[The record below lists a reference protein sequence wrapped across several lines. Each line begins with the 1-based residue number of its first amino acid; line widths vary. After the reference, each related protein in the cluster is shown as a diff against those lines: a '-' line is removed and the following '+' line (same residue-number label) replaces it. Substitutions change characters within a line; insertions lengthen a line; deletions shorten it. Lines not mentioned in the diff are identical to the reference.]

1 MDQNLIEM
9 NQKIQI
15 SKNDDENFVT
25 VHLDQVAELSWHQI
39 SVWARTEHRSCFR
52 RRISSTQI
60 LDSVSGNV
68 KPGQLLA
75 IMGPSGSGKTTLLNR
90 LTGRNLSQYNYEGIV
105 LINGQH
111 AQIDTIKSIS
121 GYVQQ
126 GDLFVPMLTVREYLV
141 FMSLV
146 RMDRRKFSDHER
158 KCRIDEIIME
168 LELTNCCDSRIGNRY
183 DDIIGSGISTGE
195 CRRLSFAAEMLTNP
209 SLLFCDEPT
218 SGLDSYLAESVIK
231 ILKKMSQSGRTII
244 CTIHQPSS
252 EVFILFDKISLL
264 TQGKLAF
271 IGSSGEANEFFQSL
285 GFNCPLN
292 FNPAD
297 YYLRQISIIPGSKDE
312 CLQRINRICHEFK
325 ERNENNELK
334 NGNHLVEESTATDL
348 IIDKQKSKSK
358 SSSSTIIY
366 KASWFEQFN
375 ALLWRSFI
383 SNIREPMITRIK
395 FSQTLTVALLLGIVY
410 WQQKL
415 DQKGIMNING
425 AIFILIINLTFMNV
439 FSVINTF
446 CSELPIFLRE
456 YNNGMYRVDAYFLA
470 KMFSE
475 LPYQIIFPTILVS
488 LLYYMIGFY
497 DSFSSFL
504 MFIFISNLIA
514 NCGISFGY
522 MISCLSSSTKM
533 AIALSSPLILP
544 LLLFGGFFINN
555 STIPIYFK
563 LFKYIS
569 WFYYGNE
576 ALIITQWINIDNI
589 TCSTTTTM
597 INETDN
603 NYHPHD
609 HGGGEQR
616 CLTKGISVIE
626 ELSFDP
632 NNLFIDILALII
644 LIIVMRFLAYICLSL
659 KSKIR

>member
-1 MDQNLIEM
+1 MEQNLIEM

-15 SKNDDENFVT
+15 SKDENFGANLPT
-25 VHLDQVAELSWHQI
+25 AELSWHQI
-39 SVWARTEHRSCFR
+39 SVWVRSERRSCFR
-52 RRISSTQI
+52 RRSSSTQI

-75 IMGPSGSGKTTLLNR
+75 IMGPSGSGKTTLLNT
-90 LTGRNLSQYNYEGIV
+90 LTGRNLSQYNYEGVV
-105 LINGQH
+105 LINRH
-111 AQIDTIKSIS
+111 RAQIDTIKSLS

-126 GDLFVPMLTVREYLV
+126 GDLFVPMLTVKEYLI

-146 RMDRRKFSDHER
+146 RMDRNKCSDHER
-158 KCRIDEIIME
+158 KRRIDEIISE
-168 LELTNCCDSRIGNRY
+168 LELTNCANSRIGNRY

-218 SGLDSYLAESVIK
+218 SGLDSYLAESVVK
-231 ILKKMSQSGRTII
+231 ILKKMAQSGRTII

-252 EVFILFDKISLL
+252 EVFILFDKILLL

-271 IGSSGEANEFFQSL
+271 IGTSYQANEFFTSL
-285 GFNCPLN
+285 GFICPLN

-297 YYLRQISIIPGSKDE
+297 YFLRQISIIPGSKDE
-312 CLQRINRICHEFK
+312 CLQQINRICSEFK
-325 ERNENNELK
+325 ERENDELK
-334 NGNHLVEESTATDL
+334 ENHLE
-348 IIDKQKSKSK
+348 
-358 SSSSTIIY
+358 SSTEMIVRQPESIIY
-366 KASWFEQFN
+366 KASWMEQFH

-383 SNIREPMITRIK
+383 SNVREPMITRIK

-410 WQQKL
+410 WRQQL

-456 YNNGMYRVDAYFLA
+456 YNNGMYRVDTYFLA

-475 LPYQIIFPTILVS
+475 LPYQIIFPTILVA
-488 LLYYMIGFY
+488 LLYYMVGFNNTWN
-497 DSFSSFL
+497 SFI

-555 STIPIYFK
+555 STIPVYFK

-576 ALIITQWINIDNI
+576 ALIITQWINIENI
-589 TCSTTTTM
+589 TCTTQKIYDNQLM
-597 INETDN
+597 NSSINEALVTSN
-603 NYHPHD
+603 GH
-609 HGGGEQR
+609 GGEQR

-632 NNLFIDILALII
+632 SNLYIDIIALIL
-644 LIIVMRFLAYICLSL
+644 LIIAMRFLAYMSLSL
-659 KSKIR
+659 KSRIR